1 MHRHSEWIV
10 TIGFLGLML
19 AYDPTQSTGPGTQQG
34 DKADLSTQRGA
45 SADSKSSKN
54 EDSGSATGAVRD
66 RSQSGIESGDS
77 HGSARPD
84 GSGRSMKESGAGTTT
99 GAAKSRK

>member
-1 MHRHSEWIV
+1 MHRHSDWMM

-34 DKADLSTQRGA
+34 EKADLSTQRGA

-54 EDSGSATGAVRD
+54 EDSGSATGAIRD

-84 GSGRSMKESGAGTTT
+84 SSGRSMKESGAGTTT

>member
-1 MHRHSEWIV
+1 MHKCSEWMA

-34 DKADLSTQRGA
+34 DNADMSTQRGA
-45 SADSKSSKN
+45 SGDSKSAKN

-84 GSGRSMKESGAGTTT
+84 SSGRTMKESGSGTTS